1 MQKYIFGDQ
10 MLKLQHS
17 LSPAFIGPSIALII
31 FLSAILRS
39 SSFFFVIVI
48 VSASYINIGRIIVVY
63 IFIFVFFPNIL
74 LFNTFLLAWKAL
86 FADCIFASISVSLT
100 PVFDTITPRYLNF
113 STTSKLN
120 PPILILSPTAFL
132 PSLIIFVLSSF
143 SFNPIFPPLFR
154 YFLQHLLHCSPS
166 LCYQYYAGTGTE
178 TEINPYFS
186 GYSFELRSPHRN

>member
-63 IFIFVFFPNIL
+63 FFIFVFFPNIL

-100 PVFDTITPRYLNF
+100 PVSDTITPRYLNF

-120 PPILILSPTAFL
+120 PPILILPPSAFL
-132 PSLIIFVLSSF
+132 PSLLIFVLSSF
-143 SFNPIFPPLFR
+143 SFNPISLPSVISSNISFIVLLLFVISTMPSAYATNRPPLVFLLYLYL
-154 YFLQHLLHCSPS
+154 YFL
-166 LCYQYYAGTGTE
+166 
-178 TEINPYFS
+178 
-186 GYSFELRSPHRN
+186 